1 MLYLALPS
9 LPACEGH
16 GRNTTLRALPKYFLE
31 APEVSSPG
39 MVPYTH
45 PSPRELTDGG

>member
-31 APEVSSPG
+31 APKESPLQEWF
-39 MVPYTH
+39 PTLILH
-45 PSPRELTDGG
+45 PES